1 MDYHDS
7 RQQSHSPFPPAG
19 SNERSIALLIGL
31 LAMFVT
37 AAGFVFALNI

>member
-1 MDYHDS
+1 MAYHNRGERS
-7 RQQSHSPFPPAG
+7 YSPFPPAG